1 VRTIATRPETT
12 VHELTDLFE
21 SLEPELVASGFV
33 FTEGP
38 LWHPSGIL
46 YVSDVDDQVHYK
58 VHLNGNTGPAT
69 REVIREN
76 SGGANGAV
84 FDRAGR
90 VVICEQDARRV
101 VRYEPDGSIT
111 VLADRYEGKR
121 LNRSNDIV
129 LHPDGSLYFT
139 DPDKKGLPEE
149 EKELGHAAIFRLDRD
164 GEITLLARD
173 MNHPNGLAFS
183 RDQKTL
189 YVSNSRPD
197 PHLHAYDVPPDGQL
211 TGSRRVREMPYGPA
225 GELDGVPDGLKL
237 DARGNIFVTGP
248 GGIWVWDSDENLLG
262 VVGLSEL
269 PANLGW
275 GDADNRTMFVTAR
288 TSVYRLRTTAPG
300 IPVQH

>member
-1 VRTIATRPETT
+1 MT
-12 VHELTDLFE
+12 ELADLFE
-21 SLEPELVASGFV
+21 SLEPELVISGFI

-46 YVSDVDDQVHYK
+46 YVSDVDAEIHYR
-58 VHLNGNTGPAT
+58 VHLPGNGVAAT
-69 REVIREN
+69 REVIRED

-84 FDRAGR
+84 FDRQGR
-90 VVICEQDARRV
+90 VVICEQVARRV
-101 VRYEPDGSIT
+101 VRYEADGSIT
-111 VLADRYEGKR
+111 VLADRFEGKR
-121 LNRSNDIV
+121 LNRSNDVV
-129 LHPDGSLYFT
+129 LHPDGSVYFT

-149 EKELGHAAIFRLDRD
+149 EKELGYASVFRLSPN
-164 GEITLLARD
+164 GELTLLASD

-183 RDQKTL
+183 GDHTTL

-197 PHLHAYDVPPDGQL
+197 PHLHAYDVSPGGEL
-211 TGSRRVREMPYGPA
+211 TNSRVVYEMPYGPA

-237 DARGNIFVTGP
+237 DADGNIYSTGP

-262 VVGLSEL
+262 LVELPEL

-275 GDADNRTMFVTAR
+275 GDSDNRTMFVTAR

>member
-1 VRTIATRPETT
+1 LT
-12 VHELTDLFE
+12 ELADLFE
-21 SLEPELVASGFV
+21 SLKPELVVSGFV

-46 YVSDVDDQVHYK
+46 YVSDVDAEIHYRVRLPGIDGK
-58 VHLNGNTGPAT
+58 AAK
-69 REVIREN
+69 EVIREN

-84 FDRAGR
+84 FDRQGR
-90 VVICEQDARRV
+90 VVICEQVARRV
-101 VRYEPDGSIT
+101 VRYESDGSIT
-111 VLADRYEGKR
+111 QLADRFEGKR
-121 LNRSNDIV
+121 LNRSNDVV

-149 EKELGHAAIFRLDRD
+149 EKELGYAAIFRLRPD
-164 GEITLLARD
+164 GELTLLARD

-183 RDQKTL
+183 RDHKSL

-197 PHLHAYDVPPDGQL
+197 PHLHAYDVSSSGEL
-211 TGSRRVREMPYGPA
+211 INSRRVCEMTYGPA

-237 DARGNIFVTGP
+237 DADGNIYSTGS
-248 GGIWVWDSDENLLG
+248 GGIWVWDADENLLG
-262 VVGLSEL
+262 VVELPEL

-275 GDADNRTMFVTAR
+275 GDSDNRTMFVTAR

>member
-1 VRTIATRPETT
+1 MT
-12 VHELTDLFE
+12 ELADLFE
-21 SLEPELVASGFV
+21 SLKPELVVSGFV

-46 YVSDVDDQVHYK
+46 YVSDVDAEIHYR
-58 VHLNGNTGPAT
+58 VRLPGIGGPAAK
-69 REVIREN
+69 EVIREN

-84 FDRAGR
+84 FDRQGR
-90 VVICEQDARRV
+90 VVICEQVARRV
-101 VRYEPDGSIT
+101 VRYESDGSIT
-111 VLADRYEGKR
+111 QLADRFEGKR
-121 LNRSNDIV
+121 LNRSNDVV

-149 EKELGHAAIFRLDRD
+149 EKELGYAAIFRLRPD
-164 GEITLLARD
+164 GELTLLARD

-183 RDQKTL
+183 RDHKSL

-197 PHLHAYDVPPDGQL
+197 PHLHAYDVSSSGKL
-211 TGSRRVREMPYGPA
+211 INSRRVCEMPYGPA

-237 DARGNIFVTGP
+237 DADGNIYSTGS
-248 GGIWVWDSDENLLG
+248 GGIWVWDADENLLG
-262 VVGLSEL
+262 VVELPEL

-275 GDADNRTMFVTAR
+275 GDSDNRTMFVTAR